1 MATAELNSVT
11 RQAAKL
17 HHGYTR
23 QQLKDLVAS
32 NTKMFD
38 QLNAAAEARG
48 RVIRDIAWIRDG
60 DIFSKIGFSSYFR
73 DKKMYRAWLEL
84 ARQYPKPLPLP

>member
-1 MATAELNSVT
+1 MSTTQLNSVT

-23 QQLKDLVAS
+23 QQLKNLVS
-32 NTKMFD
+32 SRPRVYD

-48 RVIRDIAWIRDG
+48 RVIKDITWIREG
-60 DIFSKIGFSSYFR
+60 DIFSKIGFSAYFG
-73 DKKMYRAWLEL
+73 DKKLYRDWLEL